1 MPYPKRLLS
10 DGETVT
16 LDLRPHWWYF
26 AKHIVAS
33 IVLLIL
39 LVLVFQ
45 IRGTPHKVGFAF
57 WGILALIWA
66 GWLGLRYLNWNF
78 THFVVTSKRVIYRT
92 GVLGKHGVEIP
103 LDRISNINFNQ
114 SVWERVIGA
123 GDLEIES
130 AGRDGQT
137 KFDDVWHPDAVQH
150 ELYEQIEDHARTR
163 AGYAGTPAPAPAAAA
178 PSTGASVPEQLDQ
191 LAALRDRGVIT
202 TAEFEA
208 KKAQL
213 LDRM

>member
-1 MPYPKRLLS
+1 VPYPKRLLS
-10 DGETVT
+10 EGEELT

-26 AKHIVAS
+26 AKHIFAS
-33 IVLLIL
+33 IVLLVL
-39 LVLVFQ
+39 LVLIFQ
-45 IRGTPHKVGFAF
+45 YHGTPHDVSFMF

-114 SVWERVIGA
+114 SMWERIIGA

-130 AGRDGQT
+130 AGRDGQS

-150 ELYEQIEDHARTR
+150 ELYEQMEGHARKR
-163 AGYAGTPAPAPAAAA
+163 AGYAAAASAPATATAPPA
-178 PSTGASVPEQLDQ
+178 GASVPDQ
-191 LAALRDRGVIT
+191 LNQLAELRDRGVIT
-202 TAEFEA
+202 AAEFEA

>member
-10 DGETVT
+10 EGETLT

-33 IVLLIL
+33 LVLLIL

-45 IRGTPHKVGFAF
+45 VHGTPHKVGFAF
-57 WGILALIWA
+57 WGILALLWA

-78 THFVVTSKRVIYRT
+78 THFVVTSKRVIFRT

-114 SVWERVIGA
+114 SMWERVIGA

-150 ELYEQIEDHARTR
+150 ELYEQMEQHAQSR
-163 AGYAGTPAPAPAAAA
+163 AGYGAPAPAATTATA
-178 PSTGASVPEQLDQ
+178 PASGASVPEQLDQ

-202 TAEFEA
+202 AAEFEA

>member
-10 DGETVT
+10 EGETVT

-26 AKHIVAS
+26 AKHIAAS

-39 LVLVFQ
+39 LVLVFEVH
-45 IRGTPHKVGFAF
+45 GTPHKVGFAF

-66 GWLGLRYLNWNF
+66 VWLGLRYFNWNF

-114 SVWERVIGA
+114 SIWERIIGA

-150 ELYEQIEDHARTR
+150 ELYEQMEEHARTR
-163 AGYAGTPAPAPAAAA
+163 AGYVTGVPAPAPAPAA
-178 PSTGASVPEQLDQ
+178 PSGADVPEQLNQ
-191 LAALRDRGVIT
+191 LAELRDRGVIT
-202 TAEFEA
+202 AAEFEA